1 MKFRGTKAALAAL
14 LGGAL
19 LLGACTSG
27 EDTGTTASNESSNV
41 NPSAG
46 GGGDSANVC
55 LRDVGITATAE
66 GQVIYSPGP
75 GQWSGYNNL
84 TSGTYSTYNSVVA
97 DQMFTN
103 FWYFGTDGT
112 ICEDKSFGTFE
123 KVNDDPLE
131 VKYTISEDAKWSD
144 GTPITINDFLMG
156 WVTQNP
162 EFLVPG
168 LASGANPEA
177 VAVFN
182 HTSSTFAERVPD
194 GPQGTV
200 NSKEFTLK
208 YESTYPDYKIIVDPP
223 QPSHVVAKQ
232 AGLEPEA
239 FAQAILDKDAAT
251 VAKAADFWNTGWVFE
266 PGQLPAEELIPSSGP
281 YKVKQGG
288 WQDTTLTLEAND
300 QYWGTPAATRNLV
313 FSYVDDAQMAQSLQ
327 NGDLNVIDPQP
338 TVDTRAQLEAL
349 GSGVTVETYS
359 KMTWEHLDFNF
370 RDSNVFSDAQ
380 GGKALREAFAYCVPR
395 ETIVNNLI
403 KPIFNEAVVMNAR
416 EVFPFQTD
424 EYADVTSA
432 SYDGRYDQVNLEK
445 AKELV
450 AQSGVPTPIDV
461 RLGYKAGNQRRQET
475 VAAIA
480 ASCKDAGFNV
490 IDSASSEF
498 FSKEVVNGDYEVAL
512 FAWSSSGQIASGE
525 NIQAT
530 GKPQNYGQYS
540 SAVVDEAWGKL
551 ADTLDRGQQVEQIK
565 IIEKQLWDD
574 LFNIPLYAHPGLS
587 AWDNTVSNVRTTATQ
602 SQVSW
607 NASQWKVN

>member
-27 EDTGTTASNESSNV
+27 EDPGTTTTNETST
-41 NPSAG
+41 PSLG
-46 GGGDSANVC
+46 GSDPAEVC
-55 LRDVGITATAE
+55 VRDAGITETAD

-84 TSGTYSTYNSVVA
+84 TSGTYSTYNSVVS
-97 DQMFTN
+97 DQMFGN

-112 ICEDKSFGTFE
+112 ICEDKTFGTFE

-131 VKYTISEDAKWSD
+131 VKYTIAENAKWSD
-144 GTPITINDFLMG
+144 GTPITINDYLMG
-156 WVTQNP
+156 WAVQNP

-168 LASGANPEA
+168 LASGANPDA

-182 HTSSTFAERVPD
+182 HTSSTFAEKVPD

-208 YESTYPDYKIIVDPP
+208 YETAYPDYKIIVDPP

-251 VAKAADFWNTGWVFE
+251 VAKAADFWNTGWIFE

-300 QYWGTPAATRNLV
+300 KYWGPPAATRNLV

-359 KMTWEHLDFNF
+359 KLTWEHLDFNF

-403 KPIFNEAVVMNAR
+403 KPIYNDTVVMNAR
-416 EVFPFQTD
+416 EVFPFQTG
-424 EYADVTSA
+424 EYEAVTSA

-450 AQSGVPTPIDV
+450 AQSGIPTPIDV

-480 ASCKDAGFNV
+480 ASCKDAGFNI
-490 IDSASSEF
+490 IDSASADF
-498 FSKEVVNGDYEVAL
+498 FSKEIVNGDYEVAL
-512 FAWSSSGQIASGE
+512 FAWASSGQIASGQ
-525 NIQAT
+525 NIQST

-551 ADTLDRGQQVEQIK
+551 SSTLDRNEQVEQIK